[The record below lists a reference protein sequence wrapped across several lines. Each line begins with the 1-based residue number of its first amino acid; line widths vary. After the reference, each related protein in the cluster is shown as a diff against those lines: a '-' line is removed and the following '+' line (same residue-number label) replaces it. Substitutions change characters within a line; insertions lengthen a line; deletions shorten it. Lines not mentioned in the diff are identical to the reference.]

1 MTTTAEERIDQEQ
14 ASGKPP
20 VKSRR
25 AKPQEHQPEVTDQAA
40 TPVEQPSERIF
51 PVVGIGASAGG
62 LEAFDKFFTHM
73 PPDADMAFVLVQHL
87 DPTHESILVDLIR
100 RYTRMEVFQVQ
111 DGLKIRPNC
120 IYVIPP
126 NRDMA
131 ILHGALHLMEP
142 SARRGL
148 RLPIDFF
155 FRSLSE
161 DQGERAIG
169 IVLSGTGSDG
179 TLGLKAIK
187 GEGGMAMAQ
196 DPLSAKYD
204 GMPRSAI
211 STGVMDFILT
221 PEAMPEQL
229 ISYVKHAF
237 VARVQKPEPLLP
249 QSASSLQKIFILL
262 RNHTSY
268 DFSLYKNTTIGRR
281 IERRMNVNQIEYIGD
296 YVRYIQQNPA
306 EVETLFRELLIGVTR
321 FFRDQDA
328 FTALEQNVIPRLF
341 FNRPPGDPIRVWV
354 PGCATGE
361 EAFSIAILLREHMER
376 LSQSF
381 EVQIFATDIDD
392 QAIEKARNALYPDG
406 IAADVTPERLGRF
419 FVKEGSSYQVSK
431 PIRDLVIFAVQS
443 VIKDPPF
450 SRIDLIS
457 CRNLLIYLGQEL
469 QKRVFQLFF
478 YALKP
483 GGFLFLGNSETL
495 GTAAESHTIIDSRW
509 RIFQRVTN
517 QAGVRN
523 TLDMLPPPFI
533 RQQLDPNAKLDQT
546 SGMRE
551 LTEKILL
558 EEYAPPCVII
568 DERGDVLYFHG
579 RTGKFLEPAS
589 GKASFNL
596 LRMAREGLR
605 MPLTAAIRKAISQKQ
620 DIVYDRLEIQG
631 DDGVQTVK
639 LTIKP
644 IFKPVA
650 MQGLILIIFEESE
663 SPPWQQPEPLAD
675 DVPDQQDRYI
685 ITLRQELK
693 STKEYLQTTIEEL
706 ETSNEDLRFAN
717 EAMQSTN
724 EELQSTNEEL
734 ETSQEELQ
742 SVNEELVTVNSE
754 LQIKIDELTKANND
768 IDNLLNNTR
777 IGTIFLDRNLHI
789 ERFTPTATQIVNLIE
804 SDIGRPLS
812 HIASNLRLGDLI
824 GKANQVLGTLTTQ
837 EAEVQTRQG
846 SWHWMQIM
854 PYRTIDNI
862 VDGVVL
868 TFTDITEQKR
878 LQAEIEQRL
887 QAEQALRQSEQFLQS
902 VLNALPIQLAI
913 LADDGKILAVNALWH
928 NFSQQ
933 NNLVWPDYGLGSNY
947 LAVCDGAD
955 GDRSEE
961 TQTAAEGIRRVIEQ
975 KLDRFYLEYPCHS
988 PEEERWFKMTV
999 TRFEHE
1005 GNLRVVVAQENIT
1018 ERVQAEQRLHQT
1030 AS

>member
-1 MTTTAEERIDQEQ
+1 MTTKAKEQDGKEQ
-14 ASGKPP
+14 AAGKLPVKPRRVKRQEPPP
-20 VKSRR
+20 VT
-25 AKPQEHQPEVTDQAA
+25 ADEVAA
-40 TPVEQPSERIF
+40 PVEQPSERVF
-51 PVVGIGASAGG
+51 PIVGIGASAGG

-73 PPDADMAFVLVQHL
+73 PPDSDMAFVLVQHL

-111 DGLKIRPNC
+111 DGMKIRPNC

-131 ILHGALHLMEP
+131 ILHGTLHLMEP

-187 GEGGMAMAQ
+187 GEGGMAMVQ

-211 STGVMDFILT
+211 STGMMDFILS
-221 PEAMPEQL
+221 PEAMAEQL

-237 VARVQKPEPLLP
+237 VSRIKKPEPLLP

-262 RNHTSY
+262 RNHTGY

-281 IERRMNVNQIEYIGD
+281 IERRMNVNQIDYIGD
-296 YVRYIQQNPA
+296 YVRYLQQNPT

-321 FFRDQDA
+321 FFRDQEA
-328 FTALEQNVIPRLF
+328 FTALEQKVVPRLF
-341 FNRPPGDPIRVWV
+341 YNRPPSEPIRVWV

-392 QAIEKARNALYPDG
+392 HAIEKARNAVYPDG
-406 IAADVTPERLGRF
+406 IAADITPERLGRF

-469 QKRVFQLFF
+469 QKQVFQLFF
-478 YALKP
+478 YSLKP

-495 GTAAESHTIIDSRW
+495 GTAVDSHTIIDSRW
-509 RIFQRVTN
+509 RIFQRTTN
-517 QAGVRN
+517 TSGLRN
-523 TLDMLPPPFI
+523 TLDMLPPPLI
-533 RQQLDPNAKLDQT
+533 RQRLDPDAKSDQT
-546 SGMRE
+546 LGMRE

-589 GKASFNL
+589 GKASFNV

-605 MPLTAAIRKAISQKQ
+605 MPLTAAIRKAINQKQ
-620 DIVYDRLEIQG
+620 DVIYERLEIQAN
-631 DDGVQTVK
+631 DEIETVK
-639 LTIKP
+639 LTVKP
-644 IFKPVA
+644 ILKPIS
-650 MQGLILIIFEESE
+650 MRGLVLIIFEEAG
-663 SPPWQQPEPLAD
+663 SPPWQKPEQVTD
-675 DVPDQQDRYI
+675 DRPDEQDRYVVA
-685 ITLRQELK
+685 LRQELK
-693 STKEYLQTTIEEL
+693 STKEYLQTTVEEL

-754 LQIKIDELTKANND
+754 LQLKIDELTKANND

-777 IGTIFLDRNLHI
+777 IGTIFLDRNLQI
-789 ERFTPTATQIVNLIE
+789 ERFTPTATQIINLID
-804 SDIGRPLS
+804 SDVGRPLS
-812 HIASNLRLGDLI
+812 HIASNLKVGDLI
-824 GKANQVLGTLTTQ
+824 GKANQVLDTLTPQ
-837 EAEVQTRQG
+837 EAEVQTRKG
-846 SWHWMQIM
+846 SWYWMQIM
-854 PYRTIDNI
+854 PYRTIENI

-887 QAEQALRQSEQFLQS
+887 QAEQTLRQSEQFLQA
-902 VLNALPIQLAI
+902 VLNALPVQLAI
-913 LADDGKILAVNALWH
+913 LDDTGKILAVNALWH
-928 NFSQQ
+928 DFARQ
-933 NNLVWPDYGLGSNY
+933 NSLSWPDYGVGSNY
-947 LAVCDGAD
+947 LAVCEVAE
-955 GDRSEE
+955 GDRSGEARA
-961 TQTAAEGIRRVIEQ
+961 AAEGIRQVIEQ

-988 PEEERWFKMTV
+988 PTEERWFKMIV
-999 TRFEHE
+999 TRFDHE
-1005 GNLRVVVAQENIT
+1005 GNVRVVVAHENIT
-1018 ERVQAEQRLHQT
+1018 DRVQAELKLKK
-1030 AS
+1030 SS